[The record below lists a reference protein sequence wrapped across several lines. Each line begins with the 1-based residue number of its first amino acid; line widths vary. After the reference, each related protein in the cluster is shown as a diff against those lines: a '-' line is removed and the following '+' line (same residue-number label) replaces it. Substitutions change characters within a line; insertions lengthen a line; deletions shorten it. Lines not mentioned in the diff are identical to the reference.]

1 MFFKKKPVKCGN
13 CRSKIKG
20 KYSFCPY
27 CGSSLANEDKNFKD
41 YGLLGKGEE
50 LGMPIETGMGF
61 TDKIIGSLVNTLM
74 KSLDKQFNQLD
85 KEFGKVDRA
94 EIRSFPNGIKIK
106 IGHVAQTTQTKKP
119 KERTFKNQITQEQID
134 KMSSMPR
141 VKAEAKV
148 KRLNDK
154 VIYELNIPGIQSPH
168 DVFISKLESGYEIKA
183 IGNKKVYVNSLPV
196 NLPLQSLSIDNNK
209 LFVEFL
215 AYQQ

>member
-1 MFFKKKPVKCGN
+1 MFFKKKSVKCEN

-27 CGSSLANEDKNFKD
+27 CGSNLANEEKNFKD

-50 LGMPIETGMGF
+50 LGMPMEMGF
-61 TDKIIGSLVNTLM
+61 TDRIIGSLVNSLM
-74 KSLDKQFNQLD
+74 KNLDKQFNQLD

-106 IGHVAQTTQTKKP
+106 IGPVAEAAQTKKP

-141 VKAEAKV
+141 AKAEAKV
-148 KRLNDK
+148 KRINDK
-154 VIYELNIPGIQSPH
+154 VIYELNIPGIQSAQ

-209 LFVEFL
+209 LLVEFL